1 MTYMAGYYNLLLL
14 PFTLG
19 ASVVVDRAFDARSLL
34 SFWKTVGEHRADV
47 LWLVPTIMAM
57 LLKIDRGDEGRTLVA
72 EQINMVVCGTAPL
85 SPELR
90 AQFEERYGIAVHDS
104 YGLSETLF
112 AAVSTPARPAAAGAV
127 GTVLD
132 GVEMTVRP
140 IDGAQ
145 DGELLIRS
153 PDTMVG
159 YLDEGTEFTDPSED
173 GWLPTG
179 DLGTIGPDGE
189 VRISGRSKEIVI
201 RGGVNVSPVAV
212 EGVLAGE
219 ETVERVAV
227 VGVPDAVLG
236 EQLVAVVQMRDGAT
250 LEEAEPALKARAAEA
265 LPSSQH
271 PGVYLQID
279 ELPRTPTGKVRKAAV
294 RDMVIDQLGL
304 PAAGKGFTVDNGGA
318 PAAGTSRLIDLS
330 HPLHEGML
338 TFPNLNHPRTEV
350 TQLARHRVEGR
361 ATRRLVLGTHT
372 GTHLDAPLHF
382 IEDGGSIDQVPL
394 STLVGPAVVADLGPA
409 GPLEEISL
417 ARLQAAVGGGLRH
430 PRLLLRFGWSAR
442 FGRMDFYTESP
453 FLARDACTWLVE
465 QGAALVGM
473 DIPSPDDPRLG
484 FGSEEDSPNHHIL
497 LGAGVILLEYLNNL
511 EQLSGP
517 EVFLAALPL
526 RGARRR
532 RRAGP
537 RDRDR
542 GRRSAGVSGALTT
555 LPETLLLVHAPGEI
569 LAGNPLLRTWALGD
583 AAFVELL
590 AALRGG
596 DSDALRG
603 AVRGLRRSSCATRAR
618 RRLPTACSATR
629 RGWIAQRRWRAWS
642 RSTWRPRWRSRV
654 DLPSP
659 LRTRRPTRRRLGAR
673 EHALD
678 RAHHGNVHQRV
689 GEYVARTLRRR
700 DLDGWWADQ
709 KFTPDHR
716 APREGPYRWVQW
728 EFMAARF
735 PAGSTGRP
743 ARPGLRLRPGSV
755 RPALRPRGS
764 TGHRDRHQHPALG
777 DAGAA
782 GRRGRRGRP
791 HRHLPADP
799 PRRGRAG
806 LAGRRAVRLHLPQRR
821 ADVLLP
827 QLRPVSRA
835 GPRRAAHDP
844 RQPARPR
851 RPHRHPG
858 AQRRLL
864 AAAVAR
870 LAAAPADR
878 PERVPPPLA
887 RRDADAGGAVARSRG
902 RGAGDRDGARAGPR
916 RRRATGPRG
925 RLRRRVP
932 VVVVLRAARVILGAV
947 QVVVNVA
954 DLAVAEAP
962 LTAAGFTRSFHEPR
976 LASHPA
982 KDIMLSG
989 PRDALAMVHL
999 TPPARRTARS
1009 SSSTAYA
1016 GGAPAGAA
1024 AFTMDNSQRDHDHHP
1039 RPRRLRRLLGR
1050 AQRAGRATTA
1060 CAASAPRCPHGG

>member
-1 MTYMAGYYNLLLL
+1 MRHLRTLTDAVEHHRERPFLIDAQNDGAVLTYGEAHALATNVGAELRRRGLGHGDRLGVALPNSVELALLYLGALYAGVIVVPLGTGFGRRELRSILERARPAEVITGATPDAALADAAGAAGVPLTQIDPRGAGAPDDGWRPLDGVASRDVVAIHFTSGTTGTPRGVGHRLSDFVANAQRYAAATGLGAEHRFHHNLPMTYMAGYYNLLLL

-34 SFWKTVGEHRADV
+34 RFWKTVGEHGADV

-57 LLKIDRGDEGRTLVA
+57 LLKIDRGDEGRALVA
-72 EQINMVVCGTAPL
+72 EQIKLVVCGTAPL
-85 SPELR
+85 SPDLR
-90 AQFEERYGIAVHDS
+90 AQFEERYGTAVHDS

-127 GTVLD
+127 GTLLD
-132 GVEMTVRP
+132 GVEMAVRP
-140 IDGAQ
+140 IDGAA

-159 YLDEGTEFTDPSED
+159 YLDEGMTFVDPSED

-212 EGVLAGE
+212 EGVLGGE

-250 LEEAEPALKARAAEA
+250 LQDAEPALKARAAEA

-304 PAAGKGFTVDNGGA
+304 PAAGKGFTVDDGQA
-318 PAAGTSRLIDLS
+318 PAAGASRLIDLS

-484 FGSEEDSPNHHIL
+484 FGSEEDSPNHYIL

-526 RGARRR
+526 PVRGA
-532 RRAGP
+532 
-537 RDRDR
+537 
-542 GRRSAGVSGALTT
+542 
-555 LPETLLLVHAPGEI
+555 
-569 LAGNPLLRTWALGD
+569 
-583 AAFVELL
+583 
-590 AALRGG
+590 
-596 DSDALRG
+596 
-603 AVRGLRRSSCATRAR
+603 
-618 RRLPTACSATR
+618 
-629 RGWIAQRRWRAWS
+629 
-642 RSTWRPRWRSRV
+642 
-654 DLPSP
+654 
-659 LRTRRPTRRRLGAR
+659 
-673 EHALD
+673 
-678 RAHHGNVHQRV
+678 
-689 GEYVARTLRRR
+689 
-700 DLDGWWADQ
+700 
-709 KFTPDHR
+709 
-716 APREGPYRWVQW
+716 
-728 EFMAARF
+728 
-735 PAGSTGRP
+735 
-743 ARPGLRLRPGSV
+743 
-755 RPALRPRGS
+755 
-764 TGHRDRHQHPALG
+764 
-777 DAGAA
+777 
-782 GRRGRRGRP
+782 
-791 HRHLPADP
+791 
-799 PRRGRAG
+799 
-806 LAGRRAVRLHLPQRR
+806 
-821 ADVLLP
+821 
-827 QLRPVSRA
+827 
-835 GPRRAAHDP
+835 
-844 RQPARPR
+844 
-851 RPHRHPG
+851 
-858 AQRRLL
+858 
-864 AAAVAR
+864 
-870 LAAAPADR
+870 
-878 PERVPPPLA
+878 
-887 RRDADAGGAVARSRG
+887 
-902 RGAGDRDGARAGPR
+902 DGAP
-916 RRRATGPRG
+916 
-925 RLRRRVP
+925 
-932 VVVVLRAARVILGAV
+932 ARVIAIEG
-947 QVVVNVA
+947 
-954 DLAVAEAP
+954 D
-962 LTAAGFTRSFHEPR
+962 
-976 LASHPA
+976 
-982 KDIMLSG
+982 
-989 PRDALAMVHL
+989 
-999 TPPARRTARS
+999 
-1009 SSSTAYA
+1009 
-1016 GGAPAGAA
+1016 GAPG
-1024 AFTMDNSQRDHDHHP
+1024 
-1039 RPRRLRRLLGR
+1039 
-1050 AQRAGRATTA
+1050 
-1060 CAASAPRCPHGG
+1060 